1 MFIHSRKQ
9 QEEKEGRK
17 KKSLMAQKNMKKAIK
32 MSIEWK
38 QEEKQQ
44 IFHLYLC
51 ACENIK
57 FYTCVNVLV
66 RLQLQTQYWEFFFE
80 NKEEKFKD
88 KNNFFTRKSK
98 NKKDRKWQDLGHS
111 S

>member
-1 MFIHSRKQ
+1 MV
-9 QEEKEGRK
+9 
-17 KKSLMAQKNMKKAIK
+17 QKNMKKAIK

-80 NKEEKFKD
+80 NKEKNSKTKIIFYKKIKEQKKIEND
-88 KNNFFTRKSK
+88 KT
-98 NKKDRKWQDLGHS
+98 
-111 S
+111 

>member
-1 MFIHSRKQ
+1 
-9 QEEKEGRK
+9 
-17 KKSLMAQKNMKKAIK
+17 MAQKNMKNAIK

-57 FYTCVNVLV
+57 ILYVCQCVSEITTTNSVLRIFFSKIRKKNSKTKIIFYKKI
-66 RLQLQTQYWEFFFE
+66 
-80 NKEEKFKD
+80 KEQ
-88 KNNFFTRKSK
+88 
-98 NKKDRKWQDLGHS
+98 KKR
-111 S
+111 